1 LLGVVLIYRAFGR
14 WKMNNREIIGIDVG
28 EYRLLSERFEFM
40 SEDDTREIPKYILT
54 TRKNTIKRIF
64 SEAVKSELTDFQG
77 ELLRERYFENMKITD
92 ISEKHGVSRQQV
104 YKTLKAAT
112 DKLYSVL
119 KYAYLCG
126 FSLVD
131 LPKSF
136 DQIINNISEEN

>member
-1 LLGVVLIYRAFGR
+1 
-14 WKMNNREIIGIDVG
+14 MNNRDIIGIDVG
-28 EYRLLSERFEFM
+28 EYRLLSEKFEFM

-54 TRKNTIKRIF
+54 TRKNTIKKIF

-77 ELLRERYFENMKITD
+77 GILRERYFENLKITD
-92 ISEKHGVSRQQV
+92 ISEKHGISRQQV
-104 YKTLKAAT
+104 YKTLKTAT

-131 LPKSF
+131 LPKNF

>member
-1 LLGVVLIYRAFGR
+1 
-14 WKMNNREIIGIDVG
+14 MDNRDIIGIDVG

-40 SEDDTREIPKYILT
+40 SEDDAKEIPKYILT
-54 TRKNTIKRIF
+54 TRKNTIKKIF

-77 ELLRERYFENMKITD
+77 EILRERYFENMKITD

>member
-1 LLGVVLIYRAFGR
+1 
-14 WKMNNREIIGIDVG
+14 MNNRDIIGIDVG
-28 EYRLLSERFEFM
+28 EYRLLSEKFEFM
-40 SEDDTREIPKYILT
+40 TEDDTREIPKYILT

-92 ISEKHGVSRQQV
+92 ISEKHGISRQQV

-131 LPKSF
+131 LPKNF

>member
-1 LLGVVLIYRAFGR
+1 
-14 WKMNNREIIGIDVG
+14 MNNRDIIGIDVG
-28 EYRLLSERFEFM
+28 EYRLLSEKFEFM

-54 TRKNTIKRIF
+54 TRKNTIKKIF

-77 ELLRERYFENMKITD
+77 ELLRERYFENLKITD

-104 YKTLKAAT
+104 YKTLKTAT

-131 LPKSF
+131 LPKNF
-136 DQIINNISEEN
+136 DQLLNNISEEN

>member
-1 LLGVVLIYRAFGR
+1 
-14 WKMNNREIIGIDVG
+14 MDNRDIIGIDVG

-54 TRKNTIKRIF
+54 TRKNTIRRIF
-64 SEAVKSELTDFQG
+64 LEAVKSELTDFQG

>member
-1 LLGVVLIYRAFGR
+1 
-14 WKMNNREIIGIDVG
+14 MNNRDIIGIDVG
-28 EYRLLSERFEFM
+28 EYRLLSEKFEFM
-40 SEDDTREIPKYILT
+40 TEDDTREIPKYILT
-54 TRKNTIKRIF
+54 TRKNTIKKIF
-64 SEAVKSELTDFQG
+64 SAAVKSELTDFQG
-77 ELLRERYFENMKITD
+77 ELLRERYFENLKITD

-104 YKTLKAAT
+104 YKTLKTAT

-131 LPKSF
+131 LPKNF

>member
-1 LLGVVLIYRAFGR
+1 
-14 WKMNNREIIGIDVG
+14 MNNRDIIGIDVG
-28 EYRLLSERFEFM
+28 EYRLLSEKFEFM
-40 SEDDTREIPKYILT
+40 TEDDTREIPKYILT
-54 TRKNTIKRIF
+54 TRKNTIKKIF

-77 ELLRERYFENMKITD
+77 EILREKYFDNMKIND
-92 ISEKHGVSRQQV
+92 ISVKHGVSRQQV
-104 YKTLKAAT
+104 YKTLKAST

-131 LPKSF
+131 LPKNF

>member
-1 LLGVVLIYRAFGR
+1 
-14 WKMNNREIIGIDVG
+14 MNNRDIIGIDVG
-28 EYRLLSERFEFM
+28 EYRLLSEKFEFM
-40 SEDDTREIPKYILT
+40 TEDDTREIPKYILT
-54 TRKNTIKRIF
+54 TRKNTIKKIF

-77 ELLRERYFENMKITD
+77 ELLREKYFENLKITD

-104 YKTLKAAT
+104 YKTLKTAT

-131 LPKSF
+131 LPKNF
-136 DQIINNISEEN
+136 DQLLNNINEEN

>member
-1 LLGVVLIYRAFGR
+1 
-14 WKMNNREIIGIDVG
+14 MNNRYIIGIDVG
-28 EYRLLSERFEFM
+28 EYRLLSEKFEFM
-40 SEDDTREIPKYILT
+40 TEDDTREIPKYILT
-54 TRKNTIKRIF
+54 TRKNTIKKIF

-77 ELLRERYFENMKITD
+77 EILRDRYFDNMKIND
-92 ISEKHGVSRQQV
+92 ISAKHGVSRQQV

-131 LPKSF
+131 LPKNF

>member
-1 LLGVVLIYRAFGR
+1 
-14 WKMNNREIIGIDVG
+14 MNNRNIIGIDVG
-28 EYRLLSERFEFM
+28 EYRLLSEKFEFM

-54 TRKNTIKRIF
+54 TRKNTIKKIF

-77 ELLRERYFENMKITD
+77 ELLRERYFENLKITD
-92 ISEKHGVSRQQV
+92 ISEKHGISRQQV

-131 LPKSF
+131 LPKNF

>member
-1 LLGVVLIYRAFGR
+1 
-14 WKMNNREIIGIDVG
+14 MDNMDIIGIDVG

-40 SEDDTREIPKYILT
+40 SEDDAKEIPKYILT
-54 TRKNTIKRIF
+54 TRKNTIKKIF

-77 ELLRERYFENMKITD
+77 EILRERYFENMKITD
-92 ISEKHGVSRQQV
+92 ISEKHGISRQQV

>member
-1 LLGVVLIYRAFGR
+1 
-14 WKMNNREIIGIDVG
+14 MDNRDIIGIDDG

-136 DQIINNISEEN
+136 DQIINNISEET

>member
-1 LLGVVLIYRAFGR
+1 
-14 WKMNNREIIGIDVG
+14 MNNRDIIGIDVG

-40 SEDDTREIPKYILT
+40 TEDDTREIPKYILT
-54 TRKNTIKRIF
+54 TRKNTIKKIF

-77 ELLRERYFENMKITD
+77 EILREKYFNNMKIND
-92 ISEKHGVSRQQV
+92 ISAKHGVSRQQV
-104 YKTLKAAT
+104 YKTLKTAT

-131 LPKSF
+131 LPKNF

>member
-1 LLGVVLIYRAFGR
+1 
-14 WKMNNREIIGIDVG
+14 MNNRDIIGIDVG
-28 EYRLLSERFEFM
+28 EYRLLSEKFEFM

-54 TRKNTIKRIF
+54 TRKNTIKKIF

-77 ELLRERYFENMKITD
+77 EILREKYFDNMKIND
-92 ISEKHGVSRQQV
+92 ISAKHGVSRQQV
-104 YKTLKAAT
+104 YKTLKAST

-131 LPKSF
+131 LPKNF

>member
-1 LLGVVLIYRAFGR
+1 
-14 WKMNNREIIGIDVG
+14 MDNMDIIGIDVG

-40 SEDDTREIPKYILT
+40 SEDDTKEIPKYILT

-92 ISEKHGVSRQQV
+92 ISEKHGISRQQV
-104 YKTLKAAT
+104 YKTIKAAT

>member
-1 LLGVVLIYRAFGR
+1 
-14 WKMNNREIIGIDVG
+14 MNNRDIIGIDVG
-28 EYRLLSERFEFM
+28 EYRLLSEKFEFM
-40 SEDDTREIPKYILT
+40 TEDDTREIPKYILT
-54 TRKNTIKRIF
+54 TRKNTIKKIF

-77 ELLRERYFENMKITD
+77 EILREKYFDNMKITD

-119 KYAYLCG
+119 KYSYLCG

-131 LPKSF
+131 LPKNF

>member
-1 LLGVVLIYRAFGR
+1 
-14 WKMNNREIIGIDVG
+14 MNNRDIIGIDVG
-28 EYRLLSERFEFM
+28 EYRLLSEKFEFM
-40 SEDDTREIPKYILT
+40 TEDDTREIPKYILT
-54 TRKNTIKRIF
+54 TRKNTIKKIF

-77 ELLRERYFENMKITD
+77 EILREKYFDNMKIND
-92 ISEKHGVSRQQV
+92 ISAKHGVSRQQV
-104 YKTLKAAT
+104 YKTLKTAT

-131 LPKSF
+131 LPKNF

>member
-1 LLGVVLIYRAFGR
+1 
-14 WKMNNREIIGIDVG
+14 MNNRDIIGIDVG
-28 EYRLLSERFEFM
+28 EYRRLSEKFEFM
-40 SEDDTREIPKYILT
+40 TEDDTREIPKYILT
-54 TRKNTIKRIF
+54 TRKNTIKKIF

-77 ELLRERYFENMKITD
+77 EILREKYFDNMKITD

-131 LPKSF
+131 LPKNF

>member
-1 LLGVVLIYRAFGR
+1 MDNMG
-14 WKMNNREIIGIDVG
+14 IIGIDVG

-40 SEDDTREIPKYILT
+40 SEDDTKEIPKYILT

-64 SEAVKSELTDFQG
+64 FEAVKSELTDFQG

-92 ISEKHGVSRQQV
+92 ISEKHGISRQQV

>member
-1 LLGVVLIYRAFGR
+1 
-14 WKMNNREIIGIDVG
+14 MNYGDIIGIDVG
-28 EYRLLSERFEFM
+28 EYRLLSEKFEFM

-54 TRKNTIKRIF
+54 TRKNTIKKIF

-92 ISEKHGVSRQQV
+92 ISEKHGISRQQV

-131 LPKSF
+131 LPKNF

>member
-1 LLGVVLIYRAFGR
+1 
-14 WKMNNREIIGIDVG
+14 MDNRDIIGIDVG

-136 DQIINNISEEN
+136 DQIINYISEEN

>member
-1 LLGVVLIYRAFGR
+1 
-14 WKMNNREIIGIDVG
+14 MDNRDIIGIDVG

-77 ELLRERYFENMKITD
+77 EILRERYFKNMKITD

>member
-1 LLGVVLIYRAFGR
+1 MDNMG
-14 WKMNNREIIGIDVG
+14 IIGIDVG

-40 SEDDTREIPKYILT
+40 SEDDTKEIPKYILT

-64 SEAVKSELTDFQG
+64 FEAVKSELTDFQG

>member
-1 LLGVVLIYRAFGR
+1 
-14 WKMNNREIIGIDVG
+14 MNNRDIIGIDVG
-28 EYRLLSERFEFM
+28 EYRLLSEKFEFM
-40 SEDDTREIPKYILT
+40 TEDDTREIPKYILT
-54 TRKNTIKRIF
+54 TRKNTIKKIF

-77 ELLRERYFENMKITD
+77 EILREKYFDNMKITD

-131 LPKSF
+131 LQKNF

>member
-1 LLGVVLIYRAFGR
+1 
-14 WKMNNREIIGIDVG
+14 MNNRDIIGIDVG
-28 EYRLLSERFEFM
+28 EYRLLSEKFEFM
-40 SEDDTREIPKYILT
+40 TEDDTREIPKYILT
-54 TRKNTIKRIF
+54 TRKNTIKKIF

-77 ELLRERYFENMKITD
+77 DLLREKYFENMKITD

-131 LPKSF
+131 LPKNF

>member
-1 LLGVVLIYRAFGR
+1 
-14 WKMNNREIIGIDVG
+14 MDNRDIIGIDVG
-28 EYRLLSERFEFM
+28 EYRILSERFEFM

>member
-1 LLGVVLIYRAFGR
+1 
-14 WKMNNREIIGIDVG
+14 MNNRDIIGIDVG

-40 SEDDTREIPKYILT
+40 SEDDTKDIPKYILT

-92 ISEKHGVSRQQV
+92 ISEKHGISRQQV

>member
-1 LLGVVLIYRAFGR
+1 
-14 WKMNNREIIGIDVG
+14 MDNRDIIGIDVG

-92 ISEKHGVSRQQV
+92 ISEKHGISRQQV

>member
-1 LLGVVLIYRAFGR
+1 
-14 WKMNNREIIGIDVG
+14 MNNRDIIGIDVG
-28 EYRLLSERFEFM
+28 EYRLLSEKFEFM

-54 TRKNTIKRIF
+54 TRKNTIKKIF

-77 ELLRERYFENMKITD
+77 EILREKYFENMKIND
-92 ISEKHGVSRQQV
+92 ISVKHGVSRQQV
-104 YKTLKAAT
+104 YKTLKTAT

-131 LPKSF
+131 LPKNF

>member
-1 LLGVVLIYRAFGR
+1 
-14 WKMNNREIIGIDVG
+14 MDNRDIIGIDVG

-40 SEDDTREIPKYILT
+40 SEDDIREIPKYILT

>member
-1 LLGVVLIYRAFGR
+1 
-14 WKMNNREIIGIDVG
+14 MDNMDIIGIDVG

-40 SEDDTREIPKYILT
+40 SEDDAKEIPKYILT

-64 SEAVKSELTDFQG
+64 SEAVKSELTDFQR
-77 ELLRERYFENMKITD
+77 ELLCERYFENMKITD
-92 ISEKHGVSRQQV
+92 ISEKHGISRQQV

>member
-1 LLGVVLIYRAFGR
+1 
-14 WKMNNREIIGIDVG
+14 MDNMDIIGIDVG

-40 SEDDTREIPKYILT
+40 SEDDAKKIPKYILT

-64 SEAVKSELTDFQG
+64 FEAVKSELTDFQG

-92 ISEKHGVSRQQV
+92 ISEKHGISRQQV

>member
-1 LLGVVLIYRAFGR
+1 
-14 WKMNNREIIGIDVG
+14 MNNRDIIGIDVG
-28 EYRLLSERFEFM
+28 EYRLLSEKFEFM
-40 SEDDTREIPKYILT
+40 SEDDTIEIPKYILT

-64 SEAVKSELTDFQG
+64 FEAVKSELTDFQG
-77 ELLRERYFENMKITD
+77 ALLRERYFENMKITD

-131 LPKSF
+131 LPKNF
-136 DQIINNISEEN
+136 DQIINNINEEN

>member
-1 LLGVVLIYRAFGR
+1 
-14 WKMNNREIIGIDVG
+14 MNNRDIIGIDVG
-28 EYRLLSERFEFM
+28 EYRLLSEKFEFM

-54 TRKNTIKRIF
+54 TRKNTIKKIF
-64 SEAVKSELTDFQG
+64 SEAVKYELTDFQG
-77 ELLRERYFENMKITD
+77 ELLRERYFENLKITD

-131 LPKSF
+131 LPKNF

>member
-1 LLGVVLIYRAFGR
+1 
-14 WKMNNREIIGIDVG
+14 MDNRDIIGIDVG

-64 SEAVKSELTDFQG
+64 SEAVKSEVTDFQG

-131 LPKSF
+131 LPKNF

>member
-1 LLGVVLIYRAFGR
+1 
-14 WKMNNREIIGIDVG
+14 MNNRDIIGIDVG
-28 EYRLLSERFEFM
+28 EYRLLSEKFELM
-40 SEDDTREIPKYILT
+40 TEDDTREIPKYILT
-54 TRKNTIKRIF
+54 TRKNTIKKIF

-77 ELLRERYFENMKITD
+77 GILRDRYFDNMKIND
-92 ISEKHGVSRQQV
+92 ISAKHGVSRQQV
-104 YKTLKAAT
+104 YKTLKTAT

-131 LPKSF
+131 LPKNF

>member
-1 LLGVVLIYRAFGR
+1 
-14 WKMNNREIIGIDVG
+14 MNNRDIIGIDVG

-40 SEDDTREIPKYILT
+40 TEDDTREIPKYILT

>member
-1 LLGVVLIYRAFGR
+1 
-14 WKMNNREIIGIDVG
+14 MDNRDIIGIDVG

-40 SEDDTREIPKYILT
+40 SEDDAKEIPKYILT

-77 ELLRERYFENMKITD
+77 KLLRERYFENMKITD
-92 ISEKHGVSRQQV
+92 ISEKHGISRQQV

>member
-1 LLGVVLIYRAFGR
+1 
-14 WKMNNREIIGIDVG
+14 MDNRDIIGIDVG

-136 DQIINNISEEN
+136 DQIINNISEET